1 MKKLLTTLLVA
12 LLVIGCIL
20 STGCM
25 DPGEI
30 RIIVDMQSEW
40 EKVSG
45 STLDGYPQAGV
56 ILTPDMY
63 NDSGIVQDLYTK
75 LGSNDEY
82 ILNNPS
88 EVDALLTQKG
98 STIASSSD
106 FTRDILNRTN
116 TNTILAST
124 IYERLSDYYEV
135 MGTAIPSIDMVT
147 MPSGSISSDTSP
159 IEIYVPDGAP
169 ALAVASFMKEG
180 ATLNGRAVNVTI
192 GTGASVK
199 TALISGQADIVI
211 LPTTA
216 CASLYNQGKDIK
228 LHSVTTWGVLYLVGQ
243 EANGL
248 NDLVGEVV
256 YSIGR
261 NDTPGILLRKY
272 LDHYNIEYVES
283 QTPAQGKV
291 AITYVEDAKYI
302 IPNLKAGTIK
312 YALMGEPA
320 VSKVLG
326 TVVKDETN

>member
-1 MKKLLTTLLVA
+1 MKKLFTILLIA
-12 LLVIGCIL
+12 LLLIGCIF

-40 EKVSG
+40 KKVSG
-45 STLDGYPQAGV
+45 STAEGYPQAGV
-56 ILTPDMY
+56 ILTPDIY
-63 NDSGIVQDLYTK
+63 NDSVVVQELYTK
-75 LGSNDEY
+75 LSENDDY
-82 ILNNPS
+82 ILNNPT
-88 EVDALLTQKG
+88 EVDALLTQYG
-98 STIASSSD
+98 STVASSSD
-106 FTRDILNRTN
+106 FTRDILSRCN
-116 TNTILAST
+116 TNTVLAST
-124 IYERLSDYYEV
+124 VYERLSNYYQV
-135 MGTAIPSIDMVT
+135 MGTTIPNENMVT
-147 MPSGSISSDTSP
+147 MPNGSISSDNSP

-169 ALAVASFMKEG
+169 ALAMAIFMKEG
-180 ATLNGRAVNVTI
+180 ATLNGREVNVTI

-228 LHSVTTWGVLYLVGQ
+228 LHSVTTWGVLYLIGQ
-243 EANGL
+243 EAIGL
-248 NDLVGEVV
+248 QDLIGEVV

-272 LDHYNIEYVES
+272 LDHYSIPYVES
-283 QTPAQGKV
+283 QTPVEGKV
-291 AITYVEDAKYI
+291 AITYVEDAKYV
-302 IPNLKAGTIK
+302 IPNLKAGTVK

-326 TVVKDETN
+326 TVVKNETN